1 MSDPK
6 QPRRPKTTEEIL
18 AEMESMSSGVG
29 ARAPEQ
35 PGAPPETHAKEGG
48 ALKSLLG
55 FFVKVVPEEEEQ
67 QPAAPPA
74 KPQSRGASSSAPPA
88 VASRP
93 GPRVSDLVS
102 GEASPQFKAPS
113 ATGNLANRPFEQIY
127 KEARL
132 PDSPF
137 TVDELGKLLENP
149 TVASQPVA
157 IKVVA
162 VNLTLSAKGIGPD
175 VPIADAVRRD
185 RALDAY
191 QQMLDKHADA
201 AEQRTAAKIE
211 QITKE
216 TEEYLKRK
224 QAEIEALRAETAD
237 ARRESIDFSVR
248 REAEEKRLA
257 ELISPFLEGT
267 PNPVTVGNKPGEGQ
281 S

>member
-29 ARAPEQ
+29 ARAPGQ
-35 PGAPPETHAKEGG
+35 ASAPVETHAKEGG

-67 QPAAPPA
+67 QAAPPA
-74 KPQSRGASSSAPPA
+74 KPQPRGAPPSPPTTS
-88 VASRP
+88 VSRT

-113 ATGNLANRPFEQIY
+113 AATGNLANRPFEQIY

-149 TVASQPVA
+149 TVASQPLA

-175 VPIADAVRRD
+175 VPITDAVRRD

-191 QQMLDKHADA
+191 QQMLDKHAEA

-224 QAEIEALRAETAD
+224 QAEIEGLRAETAD

-257 ELISPFLEGT
+257 DLISPFLEGT
-267 PNPVTVGNKPGEGQ
+267 PNPVTVGNKPGESQ
-281 S
+281 Q